1 MIISQSYYFKHLI
14 AESKN
19 SAEAKQCLEQ
29 YIATSNIDNSYII
42 NAYKSGKLDIK
53 VIDFYKFMIN
63 KLHKIITELL
73 DDSSKTACQLIK
85 TVTSLIT
92 QSTITLDKQFDG
104 DVELANEFMNCV
116 GLKDLSQSLATYF
129 TNGDL
134 TDIKNQLNRVKAD
147 VLFVKNNFC

>member
-53 VIDFYKFMIN
+53 VIDFYKFIR
-63 KLHKIITELL
+63 E
-73 DDSSKTACQLIK
+73 
-85 TVTSLIT
+85 
-92 QSTITLDKQFDG
+92 G
-104 DVELANEFMNCV
+104 V
-116 GLKDLSQSLATYF
+116 GLQGLGSDEKFL
-129 TNGDL
+129 
-134 TDIKNQLNRVKAD
+134 R
-147 VLFVKNNFC
+147 FC